1 MFALTL
7 LPATPV
13 AGPEGYRLKKWTEQD
28 AMAAIAEGKD
38 QIPFDDTMEYLIT
51 IEQEALR
58 RFPEAVS
65 DGDLLWELAYRE
77 ADPSWFQQYP
87 IHHFLLALEAKLNL
101 GEITPT
107 TIDGWLQQHGF
118 WISAMYPATNLF
130 GDGQDATIYSI
141 TAPDVQTTVII
152 LTGSRAGEYRLLS
165 VRDQWYSLWH
175 QYQAVS
181 VTDHNGN
188 GQPEIQLIDD
198 WRGTGG
204 FIGACSSQLSL
215 YEWRGSYSDGRFA
228 NLARGVA
235 EIEAANEGECDN
247 VWEFSPP
254 DTNGAQHIISV
265 MRRRAGGYSSP
276 CADYELRTI
285 YAWTGTVYE
294 WDGETVNTPRASD
307 PPWCAVLWADW
318 AGGLNDRAV
327 ILVNAWL
334 QTWPT
339 EIDKLLGPSA
349 QDYFRLKLGTWYALR
364 GEAERAQTILRMVR
378 DYPTYPQSTIASQMA
393 GAYLENYEAGLNP
406 VGACGAVYRFI
417 ENAQL
422 AIPPGSGL
430 ESVQGWPY
438 NVCDLEISFQKTIL
452 TFAPHDIPELISWL
466 SAHQVAVWVVKQADL
481 NDDGVEDWVA
491 VLRMPGDWLWR
502 LWALIQ
508 DEKGLHAVVAKDYL
522 YPDESFSA
530 TFMHLRTGVDL
541 AHVNVFILG
550 DQVSAFQ
557 IIERQGSFKAVPF
570 PLSEFESGQI
580 PLLSQDEKIAWVEQA
595 LFESGDMPEALG
607 ILNDLL
613 AGPIIELR
621 HTSND
626 EPDRVK
632 PRLLYLLGLAHELSG
647 DERDAVQAYWQLWHD
662 YPDNPYTL
670 MARRKL
676 EAITHNN
683 LQGRFPQIAQNGGL
697 IAVQYGLSTIGHAL
711 SAICRLTI
719 NPSTS
724 PAPITTS
731 ASRRARAPSA
741 LRFPRGGPRRPNSP
755 LPKPARGRSPRYIRP
770 SLTNCRAMPTASVS
784 PTKNFCAAC
793 AVARCAFARAYPP
806 SIPRAGA
813 RRSR

>member
-1 MFALTL
+1 MLSALFSRPRSLTLLVVALCLTACASRTPPPAVAPSSSPAPARASLPSATASPTSTLTKTPRPAATLSPTPTPIPPSPTFEPTL
-7 LPATPV
+7 LPATPA
-13 AGPEGYRLKKWTEQD
+13 AGPEGYRLRKWTAQD
-28 AMAAIAEGKD
+28 ALAAIAEGED
-38 QIPFDDTMEYLIT
+38 QTPFDATIEYLIT
-51 IEQEALR
+51 IEREALR

-65 DGDLLWELAYRE
+65 NKDILWNLAYRE
-77 ADPSWFQQYP
+77 ADPSWLQKYP
-87 IHHFLLALEAKLNL
+87 IHDFLLALEAKLNS
-101 GEITPT
+101 GEITPAT
-107 TIDGWLQQHGF
+107 MDGWLQQYNF
-118 WISAMYPATNLF
+118 WISATYPATNLF

-141 TAPDVQTTVII
+141 TIPDVQTTVII
-152 LTGSRAGEYRLLS
+152 LTGSRAGGYHLFS
-165 VRDQWYSLWH
+165 VRDHWYSLWH

-204 FIGACSSQLSL
+204 NIGECTSQLSL
-215 YEWRGSYSDGRFA
+215 YEWRGSYLDGRFV

-235 EIEAANEGECDN
+235 EIESANDGECDN

-254 DTNGAQHIISV
+254 SADGAQHIISV
-265 MRRRAGGYSSP
+265 MRRHAGGYSSP
-276 CADYELRTI
+276 CTDYELRTI
-285 YAWTGTVYE
+285 YAWTGLVYE
-294 WDGETVNTPRASD
+294 WDGETANMPNPSD

-327 ILVNAWL
+327 VLVNAWL

-378 DYPTYPQSTIASQMA
+378 DYPTYPQSTIDSQMA

-406 VGACGAVYRFI
+406 VRACGAVYRII

-422 AIPPGSGL
+422 EVPPGSGL

-452 TFAPHDIPELISWL
+452 TFAPHDIPELINWL
-466 SAHQVAVWVVKQADL
+466 GAHQVAVWVVKQADL

-491 VLRMPGDWLWR
+491 VLRMPGGRLWT
-502 LWALIQ
+502 LWALIRN
-508 DEKGLHAVVAKDYL
+508 EKGLNAVLAKDYL

-530 TFMHLRTGVDL
+530 TLMHLRAGADS

-557 IIERQGSFKAVPF
+557 IIERQGSLKAAPF

-580 PLLSQDEKIAWVEQA
+580 PLLSQDEKIARVEQA
-595 LFESGDMPEALG
+595 LFETGDIPEALG
-607 ILNDLL
+607 LLKDLV
-613 AGPIIELR
+613 AGPIVAPR
-621 HTSND
+621 YSSDN

-632 PRLLYLLGLAHELSG
+632 PRLLYLLGLAYELSG
-647 DERDAVQAYWQLWHD
+647 DERAAVQAYWQLWHD
-662 YPDNPYTL
+662 YPHNPYTL

-676 EAITHNN
+676 EAIT
-683 LQGRFPQIAQNGGL
+683 P
-697 IAVQYGLSTIGHAL
+697 
-711 SAICRLTI
+711 
-719 NPSTS
+719 
-724 PAPITTS
+724 
-731 ASRRARAPSA
+731 
-741 LRFPRGGPRRPNSP
+741 
-755 LPKPARGRSPRYIRP
+755 
-770 SLTNCRAMPTASVS
+770 
-784 PTKNFCAAC
+784 
-793 AVARCAFARAYPP
+793 
-806 SIPRAGA
+806 
-813 RRSR
+813 